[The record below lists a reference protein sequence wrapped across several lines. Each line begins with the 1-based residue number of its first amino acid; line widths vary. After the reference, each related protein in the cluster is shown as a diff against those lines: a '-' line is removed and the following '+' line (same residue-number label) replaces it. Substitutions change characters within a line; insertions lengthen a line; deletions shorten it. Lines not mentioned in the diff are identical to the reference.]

1 MQGTNSVGG
10 SMIFWVLG
18 ALITMA
24 GVLVFA
30 EFGLTVP
37 RMRVDGQDEKESVP
51 RNGGEKNY
59 VRFPSCPS
67 PSHHIYQEETFPP
80 KLHLFIF

>member
-1 MQGTNSVGG
+1 MSLGTGIFKSPTTVMQGTSSVGI

-18 ALITMA
+18 ALVAMA

-37 RMRVDGQDEKESVP
+37 RMRVEGQDEKESVP

-59 VRFPSCPS
+59 VREILSLFPLLN
-67 PSHHIYQEETFPP
+67 
-80 KLHLFIF
+80 K

>member
-1 MQGTNSVGG
+1 MQGTSSVGI
-10 SMIFWVLG
+10 SLILWVLG
-18 ALITMA
+18 GLVAMA

-37 RMRVDGQDEKESVP
+37 RVQVEGQGDKESVP

-59 VRFPSCPS
+59 VRDGSGILILTRS
-67 PSHHIYQEETFPP
+67 G
-80 KLHLFIF
+80 